1 MRVKICGI
9 TSVSDAKMAEDAG
22 ADAIGV
28 IVCSDSPRN
37 LSFEEAGEILA
48 SVGPF
53 VTTVCVSHT
62 TSEDDLRGILALR
75 PHAVQIFHDLKVP
88 PESGVKVLRAVAP
101 GGSPSEDC
109 SALIIDG
116 SHGKGRQFDSVFA
129 KTLVKRSRVPV
140 ILAGGLTPENVRAA
154 IEEIKPY
161 AVDVAS
167 GVECKPGVKDKTK
180 VRNFM
185 KICRG
190 VEL

>member
-9 TSVSDAKMAEDAG
+9 TSVSDAKMAEDVG

-28 IVCSDSPRN
+28 IVFSDSPRN
-37 LSFEEAGEILA
+37 LSLKEAGEILA

-53 VTTVCVSHT
+53 VTTVCVTNT
-62 TSEDDLRGILALR
+62 TSEDDLRAILALR

-101 GGSPSEDC
+101 GDSPSEDC
-109 SALIIDG
+109 SAVIIDG
-116 SHGKGRQFDSVFA
+116 SHGKGRQFDPVFA

-140 ILAGGLTPENVRAA
+140 ILAGGLTPENVGAA

-167 GVECKPGVKDKTK
+167 GVEFKAGVKDETK
-180 VRNFM
+180 VREFLR
-185 KICRG
+185 ICRG
-190 VEL
+190 V

>member
-9 TSVSDAKMAEDAG
+9 TCVSDAKMAEDAG

-37 LSFEEAGEILA
+37 LSLKEAGEILA
-48 SVGPF
+48 AVGPF
-53 VTTVCVSHT
+53 VTTVCVTHT
-62 TSEDDLRGILALR
+62 TSEDDLRTILALR
-75 PHAVQIFHDLKVP
+75 PHAVQIFCDLAVP

-101 GGSPSEDC
+101 GNSPSEDC

-116 SHGKGRQFDSVFA
+116 SHGKGRQFDPVFA
-129 KTLVKRSRVPV
+129 KTVVKRSRVPV
-140 ILAGGLTPENVRAA
+140 ILAGGLTPENVGAA

-167 GVECKPGVKDKTK
+167 GVEFKAGVKDERK
-180 VRNFM
+180 VREFLR
-185 KICRG
+185 ICRG
-190 VEL
+190 E